1 MNIKYCRCCASLI
14 EEERLEILP
23 NTSFCAPCAQKIQP
37 VKPKR
42 GIMVWSSKDCAEMQT
57 VSAEY
62 FEHNKSYFLPNSGMK
77 SVVKNFS
84 KSFCV

>member
-1 MNIKYCRCCASLI
+1 MKKYCKQCASSI
-14 EEERLEILP
+14 ESERLEIVP
-23 NTSFCAPCAQKIQP
+23 DTHFCSGCAKILNP
-37 VKPKR
+37 VKPRR

-62 FEHNKSYFLPNSGMK
+62 FDNNKSYFLPNSGMR

-84 KSFCV
+84 KSICV